1 MIDYSIYL
9 LDVGRATRCAPTFKC
24 IDPILGSAV
33 IGAGASLLGNV
44 FGSGSNSSANKT
56 NLKLAAQNRE
66 FQREMYNRQMAYNT
80 DMWNKQNEYND
91 PSNQVERLRAAGI
104 NPYLALQNGNGVGVA
119 QSAGGVTP
127 PAGGAAQVNPFIPDT
142 KGFVDS
148 AMQLSQLL
156 FQSKKQDSEIALNNA
171 ELQSRH
177 IDNKFKEKM
186 YEAQLLDYV
195 DKHSSS
201 LQDTRGK
208 KWSNDLNEW
217 SSEFRKRMIQN
228 EALQS
233 DESVSN
239 AQLINAGLVLDN
251 IMKQNN
257 IRFAS
262 EQHKAQLALIA
273 AQCSNQIAQAYQA
286 YRAGDLSAEQ
296 LRTEIERQKNIASDT
311 ILKSTENVSKMKA
324 NRLADEIF
332 DSEVAAIKA
341 ENHAREHTAKG
352 VTPPSWQR
360 GVNYFREL
368 VSIPGTVMS
377 GLGSVGIKYVK

>member
-1 MIDYSIYL
+1 
-9 LDVGRATRCAPTFKC
+9 
-24 IDPILGSAV
+24 LGSAV

-44 FGSGSNSSANKT
+44 FGSSSNSGANKT

-156 FQSKKQDSEIALNNA
+156 FQSKKQDSEVALNNA
-171 ELQSRH
+171 ELESRH

-195 DKHSSS
+195 SKNKA
-201 LQDTRGK
+201 LIEDTRGK

-324 NRLADEIF
+324 NKLADEIF

-341 ENHAREHTAKG
+341 ENRAREHTAKG
-352 VTPPSWQR
+352 VTPPFFQR
-360 GVNYFREL
+360 LVNYGRESL
-368 VSIPGTVMS
+368 SVPATTLS
-377 GLGSVGIKYVK
+377 GLGSIGLKFK

>member
-1 MIDYSIYL
+1 MIQFSNYNL
-9 LDVGRATRCAPTFKC
+9 NVGSAFSCAPTFKH
-24 IDPILGSAV
+24 IAPVLGAAV

-44 FGSGSNSSANKT
+44 FGSSSNSSANKT

-119 QSAGGVTP
+119 QSAGGVNP
-127 PAGGAAQVNPFIPDT
+127 PAGGATQVNPFVPDT
-142 KGFVDS
+142 RGFVDS

-156 FQSKKQDSEIALNNA
+156 FQSKKQDSEVALNNA
-171 ELQSRH
+171 ELESRH

-195 DKHSSS
+195 AKNKS
-201 LQDTRGK
+201 LIEDTRGK

-286 YRAGDLSAEQ
+286 YRAGDLSKEQ
-296 LRTEIERQKNIASDT
+296 LNTEIERQKNIASDT
-311 ILKSTENVSKMKA
+311 ILKTTENLSKQRA
-324 NRLADEIF
+324 NKLADEIF

-360 GVNYFREL
+360 GVNHLREL
-368 VSIPGTVMS
+368 ISIPGTVMS
-377 GLGSVGIKYVK
+377 GLGNVGIKFAK

>member
-1 MIDYSIYL
+1 MIDYSMYL

-24 IDPILGSAV
+24 MDPILVSAV

-44 FGSGSNSSANKT
+44 FGSSSNSSANKT

-127 PAGGAAQVNPFIPDT
+127 PAGGAAQVSPFIPDT

-156 FQSKKQDSEIALNNA
+156 FQSKKQDSEVALNNA
-171 ELQSRH
+171 ELESRH

-195 DKHSSS
+195 SKNKA
-201 LQDTRGK
+201 LIEDTRGK

-311 ILKSTENVSKMKA
+311 ILKSTENVAKMKA
-324 NRLADEIF
+324 NKLADEIF

-341 ENHAREHTAKG
+341 ENRAREHTAKG
-352 VTPPSWQR
+352 VTPPFFQR
-360 GVNYFREL
+360 LVNYGRESL
-368 VSIPGTVMS
+368 SVPATTLS
-377 GLGSVGIKYVK
+377 GLGSIGLKFK